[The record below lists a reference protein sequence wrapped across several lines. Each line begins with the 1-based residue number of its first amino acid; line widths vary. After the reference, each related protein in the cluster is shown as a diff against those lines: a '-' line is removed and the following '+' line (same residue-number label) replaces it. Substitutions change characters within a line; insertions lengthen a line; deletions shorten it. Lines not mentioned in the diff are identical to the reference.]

1 MKFKKYGILWA
12 IGLMV
17 LTILLPLDGLSF
29 QGHMSLALLVFAI
42 IMWGTE
48 ALPLPVTSLIILF
61 IQPIM
66 QIGTFKTAVTEFA
79 NPIIFLLIGGFIIA
93 EGIRKSGL
101 VQRLTYFMLDKVG
114 TSANMCLFVC
124 VFATGLLSIWIENV
138 VAFALVLPIIK
149 EVVDLLGV
157 KNPQEGKSNFAKS
170 AVIGAAFASLAGGLA
185 TQISTAPNLIASAY
199 VAIPF
204 VNWMIFGFP
213 ITIVLLF
220 TIWKYLGFL
229 FPSEI
234 KEVPGGRTT
243 IKEKL
248 STVGKFRRDE
258 KIAIILLLFTIT
270 LWVTG
275 EFTGLTSYAVALIG
289 ASLFFVFKILEWRD
303 AQRNVDWGV
312 VVFFGGAL
320 SMGATLVSSGGGSWL
335 ITHLIGFLGP
345 NPEPILIILVLM
357 IAGVILT
364 QFMSNIVI
372 AAILIPLAISLP
384 QAQGDLG
391 MFAIPI
397 ALACSLPCMLP
408 MSDAAIA
415 ISYGTSYMN
424 AIDYIKAGIP
434 VIIVGM
440 ITTIIIIFTIGRPL
454 IPS

>member
-1 MKFKKYGILWA
+1 MEIKKYGIFLA
-12 IGLMV
+12 IGFTL
-17 LTILLPLDGLSF
+17 LTILLPLEGLSF
-29 QGHMSLALLVFAI
+29 EGHMALGLLVFAV
-42 IMWGTE
+42 IMWGSE

-66 QIGTFKTAVTEFA
+66 QIDTFQNAVTHFA

-138 VAFALVLPIIK
+138 VAFALVIPIIK
-149 EVVDLLGV
+149 EVIDLLGV
-157 KNPQEGKSNFAKS
+157 RNPSEGKSNFAKS
-170 AVIGAAFASLAGGLA
+170 GIIGACFASLAGGLA

-199 VAIPF
+199 VHIPF
-204 VNWMIFGFP
+204 VNWMMFGFP

-234 KEVPGGRTT
+234 EEVPGGRKA

-248 STVGKFRRDE
+248 AKVGKFTRDE
-258 KIAIILLLFTIT
+258 KIAIILLLFTIS

-289 ASLFFVFKILEWRD
+289 ASLFFVFKILEWKD
-303 AQRNVDWGV
+303 AQRNVDWGI

-320 SMGATLVSSGGGSWL
+320 SMGATLVSSGGGYWL
-335 ITHLIGFLGP
+335 ITHILSFLGP
-345 NPEPILIILVLM
+345 NPDPILIVLLLM
-357 IAGVILT
+357 IIGIILT

-372 AAILIPLAISLP
+372 AAILIPLIISLP
-384 QAQGDLG
+384 QAQGELG

-397 ALACSLPCMLP
+397 ALACSLPCVLP
-408 MSDAAIA
+408 MSDPTVA
-415 ISYGTSYMN
+415 ISYSTNYIS
-424 AIDYIKAGIP
+424 ATEIIKAGLP
-434 VIIVGM
+434 VILVGIV
-440 ITTIIIIFTIGRPL
+440 TTIIIVFTIGRPL
-454 IPS
+454 IIG